1 VKAKGQRGDRIA
13 VAFGSLAYVG
23 FFPMAP
29 ATLASAIA
37 TGVFAAVMPLSGPV
51 SAALVGAL
59 FLAGVWSCERIERLY
74 GHDPS
79 AAVMDEVCGMAI
91 TLAWVPITAATLV
104 LGFLLFR
111 VFDVLKLWP
120 GRAAERV
127 HGGWGI
133 MLDDVVAGIYAA
145 LVLQACCRLW
155 PDMQIQAW
163 HWGVLAIGT
172 IVLFLFRKP
181 LLRKYG
187 KPPTLRGARR

>member
-1 VKAKGQRGDRIA
+1 MNPQAQSGDRIA

-23 FFPMAP
+23 FFPLAP

-37 TGVFAAVMPLSGPV
+37 TGVFAAVMPLSVPG

-59 FLAGVWSCERIERLY
+59 FMAGVWSCGRIEHLY
-74 GHDPS
+74 GRDPS

-91 TLAWVPITAATLV
+91 TLASVPITAATLV

-133 MLDDVVAGIYAA
+133 MLDDTVAGIYAA
-145 LVLQACCRLW
+145 VVLQACLRLW
-155 PDMQIQAW
+155 PDMQLQAW
-163 HWGVLAIGT
+163 HWMVLGACT
-172 IVLFLFRKP
+172 IVVFLFRKP

-187 KPPTLRGARR
+187 KPPTRRGARP

>member
-1 VKAKGQRGDRIA
+1 MEQRSDRIA

-23 FFPMAP
+23 FFPVAP
-29 ATLASAIA
+29 ATVASAIA
-37 TGVFAAVMPLSGPV
+37 TFVFALVMPLSGV
-51 SAALVGAL
+51 ASAALVGAL
-59 FLAGVWSCERIERLY
+59 FLAGVWSCGRIENLY
-74 GHDPS
+74 GRDPS

-91 TLAWVPITAATLV
+91 TLALVPITTATLV

-145 LVLQACCRLW
+145 LVLQVCCRLW
-155 PDMQIQAW
+155 PDMHLQTW
-163 HWGVLAIGT
+163 HWGMLGLFTVVG
-172 IVLFLFRKP
+172 FLFRRP

-187 KPPTLRGARR
+187 KPRTRRGARP